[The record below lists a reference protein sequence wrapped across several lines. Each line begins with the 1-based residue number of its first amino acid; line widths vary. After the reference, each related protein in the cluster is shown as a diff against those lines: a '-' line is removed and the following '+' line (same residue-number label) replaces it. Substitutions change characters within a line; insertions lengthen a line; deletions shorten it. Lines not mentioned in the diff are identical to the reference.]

1 MSVFCSRA
9 RMIHLLK
16 KSASEMRIARAPSIT
31 KGYPLPEGS
40 PGWLIATR
48 VLEGRI
54 NFRAFR
60 QPIAADG
67 GYSNSPQQKGPKF
80 FKASPPKR
88 ARRWRQRHGLAVK
101 GRRISCPPQYAL
113 LNNDGDSRHHHSGHG
128 FPLIRSPRAST
139 QPSTSVLF
147 SFVLSLLIVAGSF
160 ATRQSK
166 MIGAR
171 SLSSGRGGLRQQIVT
186 SLT

>member
-1 MSVFCSRA
+1 
-9 RMIHLLK
+9 
-16 KSASEMRIARAPSIT
+16 MRIARAPSIT

-80 FKASPPKR
+80 FKASPPEAGPR
-88 ARRWRQRHGLAVK
+88 VEATPCLAVK
-101 GRRISCPPQYAL
+101 GKRISCPPQYAL

-171 SLSSGRGGLRQQIVT
+171 PLSSGRGGLRQQIVT

>member
-1 MSVFCSRA
+1 MIHCLKRA
-9 RMIHLLK
+9 RAK
-16 KSASEMRIARAPSIT
+16 CVSARAPSIT

-40 PGWLIATR
+40 PGWLIAMR

-54 NFRAFR
+54 NFRAFSSVHGATAAI
-60 QPIAADG
+60 PI
-67 GYSNSPQQKGPKF
+67 SPQQTEIKF
-80 FKASPPKR
+80 FKASPPKS
-88 ARRWRQRHGLAVK
+88 ARRWRQRHGLIVK
-101 GRRISCPPQYAL
+101 GKRISCPPQYAPP
-113 LNNDGDSRHHHSGHG
+113 NNDGDTPHHHSGLG